1 MKFLIS
7 FLNDLSDIKEIW
19 TNSYVVSFLS
29 LIDDEKFA
37 AIMKESENKKELDK
51 LENCMTFTG
60 TSQVNISAG
69 GY

>member
-51 LENCMTFTG
+51 M
-60 TSQVNISAG
+60 
-69 GY
+69 